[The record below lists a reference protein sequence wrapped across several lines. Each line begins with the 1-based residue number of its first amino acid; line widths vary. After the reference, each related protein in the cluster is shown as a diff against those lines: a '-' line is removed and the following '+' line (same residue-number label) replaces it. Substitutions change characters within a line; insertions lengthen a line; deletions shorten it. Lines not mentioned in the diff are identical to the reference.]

1 MICLYAFRVVAQ
13 FFLDKFKRIKFGL
26 NISQVLVNAPSIVL
40 FRYVSKTASGHVT
53 MQDYLLREAG
63 AFSFSTER
71 NII

>member
-1 MICLYAFRVVAQ
+1 MICLYAVRVVAQ
-13 FFLDKFKRIKFGL
+13 FFEINLNELFGL

>member
-1 MICLYAFRVVAQ
+1 MICLYAVRVVAQ
-13 FFLDKFKRIKFGL
+13 FFEINLNELFGL

-63 AFSFSTER
+63 AFSFRTER

>member
-1 MICLYAFRVVAQ
+1 MICLYAVRVVAQ
-13 FFLDKFKRIKFGL
+13 FFEINLNELFGL

-63 AFSFSTER
+63 AFSFHTER